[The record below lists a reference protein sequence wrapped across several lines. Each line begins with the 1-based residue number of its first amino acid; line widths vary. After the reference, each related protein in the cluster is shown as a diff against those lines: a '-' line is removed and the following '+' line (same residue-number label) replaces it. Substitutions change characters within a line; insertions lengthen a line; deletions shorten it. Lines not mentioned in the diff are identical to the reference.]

1 MDLIDR
7 YLDTVRMFLPRDQRD
22 DIAAELRDVLMT
34 RREERQGELG
44 RTLTRKEEEQLV
56 HAFGHPLVV
65 AARYGQPQY
74 LIGPELYPV
83 YAFVLRIVL
92 AAIGLAAL
100 ITGIVAAVTPDGG
113 GGPAVSAALGV
124 AWNGCFV
131 AIGVVTLIFAG
142 LQRTPASQSIVT
154 DWRVSDL
161 PRMSRRRRRQGWP
174 EHVAGIVVQSL
185 FLLWWVGLIQVAPPA
200 IPIETGGAMRFAFA
214 PALHPLYLPVLAL
227 SAGAIAVNGL
237 RLAGREGRTIA
248 RAADAAL
255 QLGLLVVAGLALR
268 AGVWVA
274 VTGVGV
280 PQATLVGAAH
290 GVNIGAQ
297 VTLIAIALAALV
309 RLASDAWRLY
319 RPEPEAGGA

>member
-7 YLDTVRMFLPRDQRD
+7 YLNAVRLFLPSGQRD
-22 DIAAELRDVLMT
+22 DIVAELRDLLLT
-34 RREERQGELG
+34 RREDRIAELG
-44 RTLTRKEEEQLV
+44 RPLARKEEEALI
-56 HAFGHPLVV
+56 HDFGHPLVV

-83 YAFVLRIVL
+83 YAFVLKIVL

-100 ITGIVAAVTPDGG
+100 ITGVVAAVTPDGAS
-113 GGPAVSAALGV
+113 GPAVGAALGV

-161 PRMSRRRRRQGWP
+161 PRMSRRRRREGWP
-174 EHVAGIVVQSL
+174 DHVAGIVVQSL
-185 FLLWWVGLIQVAPPA
+185 FLLWWVGLIRVTLPA
-200 IPIETGGAMRFAFA
+200 IPIETGGALRFGFA
-214 PALHPLYLPVLAL
+214 PALQPLYLPVLAL

-237 RLAGREGRTIA
+237 RLAGGEGRTIA

-274 VTGVGV
+274 VTGDGV
-280 PQATLVGAAH
+280 PQATLVGATH
-290 GVNIGAQ
+290 GVNLGAQ

-319 RPEPEAGGA
+319 RPEPEAGDA